1 MGEGEFSREITTLKM
16 EIQQIMKGNFSS
28 FMQKEIFEQPESV
41 VNTMRGRINFE
52 EENVTL
58 GGIKDYV
65 GEIKRCRRL
74 LLIGCGT
81 SYHSAIA
88 CRALL
93 EELTELPVM
102 VDLASDFLDRN
113 TPIFRDD
120 VCFFISQS
128 GETADTLNALRYCK
142 SRGALIV
149 GITNTV
155 GSTICRESHCGVH
168 INAGPE
174 IGVASTKAYTSQI
187 LSLTMF
193 ALVMTEDRISLQ
205 PRRSEII
212 QGLKALPDMIRRV
225 LEQDSK
231 VQEIAKQLYEKRS
244 LLIMGRGFNFATCLE
259 GALKVKELT
268 YMHSEGIQA
277 GELKHGP
284 LALVDST
291 VPIVMIVMRD
301 HVFTKCMN
309 ALQQVTAREGRPI
322 LIVEQGDTETM
333 QWGHHALEVP
343 RSVDA
348 LQGIL
353 TVIPMQLLSYHLAV
367 KRGCNVDCPRNLA
380 KSVTVE

>member
-1 MGEGEFSREITTLKM
+1 MG
-16 EIQQIMKGNFSS
+16 
-28 FMQKEIFEQPESV
+28 
-41 VNTMRGRINFE
+41 
-52 EENVTL
+52 
-58 GGIKDYV
+58 
-65 GEIKRCRRL
+65 CRRL
-74 LLIGCGT
+74 LMIACGT

-88 CRALL
+88 SRQLL

-113 TPIFRDD
+113 TPVFRDD

-128 GETADTLNALRYCK
+128 GETADTLGALRYCK

-155 GSTICRESHCGVH
+155 GSTICRESHCGIH

-174 IGVASTKAYTSQI
+174 IGVASTKAYTSQM

-193 ALVMTEDRISLQ
+193 ALVMSEDRISLQ

-212 QGLKALPDMIRRV
+212 QGLKQLPDMIRRV
-225 LEQDSK
+225 LTLDAK
-231 VQEIAKQLYEKRS
+231 VLGIAKELYEKRS

-291 VPIVMIVMRD
+291 VPIILIIMRD
-301 HVFTKCMN
+301 GVYSKCMN
-309 ALQQVTAREGRPI
+309 ALQQVVTRDGRPI
-322 LIVEQGDTETM
+322 LFCEKGDEETM
-333 QWGHHALEVP
+333 KSMKFSQKAIEIP
-343 RSVDA
+343 RTVDV

-353 TVIPMQLLSYHLAV
+353 TVIPMQLLSY
-367 KRGCNVDCPRNLA
+367 
-380 KSVTVE
+380 

>member
-1 MGEGEFSREITTLKM
+1 
-16 EIQQIMKGNFSS
+16 
-28 FMQKEIFEQPESV
+28 
-41 VNTMRGRINFE
+41 
-52 EENVTL
+52 
-58 GGIKDYV
+58 
-65 GEIKRCRRL
+65 
-74 LLIGCGT
+74 
-81 SYHSAIA
+81 
-88 CRALL
+88 
-93 EELTELPVM
+93 M

-128 GETADTLNALRYCK
+128 GETADTLGALRYCK

-155 GSTICRESHCGVH
+155 GSTICRESHCGIY

-174 IGVASTKAYTSQI
+174 IGVASTKAYTSQM

-193 ALVMTEDRISLQ
+193 ALVMSEDRISLQ

-212 QGLKALPDMIRRV
+212 QGLKQLPDMIRRV
-225 LEQDSK
+225 LTLDSK
-231 VQEIAKQLYEKRS
+231 VLEIAKELYEKRS

-291 VPIVMIVMRD
+291 VP
-301 HVFTKCMN
+301 
-309 ALQQVTAREGRPI
+309 LI
-322 LIVEQGDTETM
+322 LIVEAGDTETGA
-333 QWGHHALEVP
+333 WGQHSLEVP